1 MSPIIEWVLLAIL
14 LFFSGFFS
22 SSETALTSLGKLR
35 IKTLLEKE
43 GERAKIINLWADDP
57 NRFLATI
64 LVGNNVVNVGASVL
78 AAFIGMRIWGDE
90 LSAGVAWV
98 VTGVMTFII
107 LVFGE
112 LTPKT
117 LARQNAEKIA
127 LWVMGFLKV
136 LSYIL
141 YPVIKICV
149 FISRMFIKLFGGTV
163 GETAPFMT
171 EEEIKALIGIGE
183 EEGVLDKGERRMI
196 ESIFE
201 FGDTKVQEVM
211 VPRTE
216 MTFIR
221 ANTKLDDILSLL
233 VKAGCSR
240 IPVYEATIDNVI
252 GILYA
257 KDLLKFWGEH
267 GEKQLVL
274 KEFIRQPYFVPETK
288 KVNQLLREFQRNRVH
303 MAIVVDEYGGTAGL
317 VTMED
322 LIEEIV
328 GEIEDEYDVG
338 GGEKIEYFEDG
349 DVLVDAGIDIGE
361 LNEKLNVDLSEREGV
376 ETLAGFVIDIL
387 GHVPS
392 VGEIVE
398 YEGLTIKVVDA
409 TKMRVGKVR
418 ISGLKRR
425 GNEDE
430 SNNS

>member
-1 MSPIIEWVLLAIL
+1 MNPLIEWILLAIL
-14 LFFSGFFS
+14 LLLSGFFS
-22 SSETALTSLGKLR
+22 ASETALISLGKLR

-43 GERAKIINLWADDP
+43 REKAEIIKLWADDP

-64 LVGNNVVNVGASVL
+64 LVGNNVVNIGASVL

-90 LSAGVAWV
+90 LSVGVAWV

-112 LTPKT
+112 FTPKT

-127 LWVMGFLKV
+127 LGVMGVLKV

-141 YPVIKICV
+141 YPITKVCV
-149 FISRMFIKLFGGTV
+149 LVSKPFIKLFGGAV

-171 EEEIKALIGIGE
+171 EEEMKALIGIGE
-183 EEGVLDKGERRMI
+183 EEGVLEKGERRMI

-221 ANTKLDDILSLL
+221 ANTKLDDILALL

-267 GEKQLVL
+267 GEKQPVL
-274 KEFIRQPYFVPETK
+274 KEFIRQPYFIPETK
-288 KVNQLLREFQRNRVH
+288 KVNELLREFQRNRVH

-328 GEIEDEYDVG
+328 GEIEDEYDTGSGEKVEYLE
-338 GGEKIEYFEDG
+338 GGE
-349 DVLVDAGIDIGE
+349 VLVDAAIDIGE
-361 LNEKLNVDLSEREGV
+361 LNEKLNIDLPEQEGV
-376 ETLAGFVIDIL
+376 ETIAGFVIDIL

-409 TKMRVGKVR
+409 TKRRVGKVR
-418 ISGLKRR
+418 ISGLK

-430 SNNS
+430 SDND

>member
-1 MSPIIEWVLLAIL
+1 MNPLIEWILLAIL
-14 LFFSGFFS
+14 LLLSGFFS
-22 SSETALTSLGKLR
+22 ASETALISLGKLR

-43 GERAKIINLWADDP
+43 RERAKIIKLWADDP

-64 LVGNNVVNVGASVL
+64 LVGNNVVNIGASVL

-90 LSAGVAWV
+90 LSVGVAWV

-112 LTPKT
+112 FTPKT

-127 LWVMGFLKV
+127 LGVMGILKV

-141 YPVIKICV
+141 YPITKICV
-149 FISRMFIKLFGGTV
+149 LVSKPFIKLFGGAV

-171 EEEIKALIGIGE
+171 EEEMKALIGIGE
-183 EEGVLDKGERRMI
+183 EEGVLEKGERRMI

-221 ANTKLDDILSLL
+221 ANTKLDDILALL

-267 GEKQLVL
+267 GEKQPVL
-274 KEFIRQPYFVPETK
+274 KEFIRQPYFIPETK
-288 KVNQLLREFQRNRVH
+288 KVNELLREFQRNRVH

-328 GEIEDEYDVG
+328 GEIEDEYDTGSGEKVEYLE
-338 GGEKIEYFEDG
+338 GGE
-349 DVLVDAGIDIGE
+349 VLVDAVIDIGE
-361 LNEKLNVDLSEREGV
+361 LNEKLNIDLPEQEGV
-376 ETLAGFVIDIL
+376 ETIAGFVIDIL

-409 TKMRVGKVR
+409 TKRRVGKVR
-418 ISGLKRR
+418 ISGLK

-430 SNNS
+430 LDND